1 METFLNHTS
10 IILLY
15 MTRTICIDVNESRIV
30 AFSRKIFPDS
40 ILIYLNL
47 EITDQDRIPVE
58 VKDGACL

>member
-1 METFLNHTS
+1 
-10 IILLY
+10 
-15 MTRTICIDVNESRIV
+15 MTCTICVDVNESRIV